1 MMGQNNKGYNL
12 KIRYFLS
19 MHTLEKGFE
28 DFKEKYPEIG
38 IVENKNADIV
48 F

>member
-1 MMGQNNKGYNL
+1 MDQNNKGYNL

-19 MHTLEKGFE
+19 MHTLGKLFE
-28 DFKEKYPEIG
+28 DFIEKYPEIG